1 MRVDRAKRTIGK
13 WLTAA
18 AMAFAASLAFAHPPH
33 GGGMRGGGGYG
44 AAHRDLAHGWHG
56 ESGGPRA
63 RPSGVNASGARW
75 GLRPSQAALPSAMPA
90 YRGGVPAGLAYGAA
104 NGRYLA
110 ASPYRSVSAS
120 SSSLP
125 RSSGSADGAMRSG
138 SIRADVARYNEERG
152 GRPPAPRGQ
161 DNDGSR
167 GTFFSSFYR
176 NN

>member
-18 AMAFAASLAFAHPPH
+18 AMALAASLAFAHPPH
-33 GGGMRGGGGYG
+33 GGGGRGGGAG
-44 AAHRDLAHGWHG
+44 AMHRDLAPGWRS
-56 ESGGPRA
+56 EAGG
-63 RPSGVNASGARW
+63 VRW
-75 GLRPSQAALPSAMPA
+75 GLRPSRAAAAP
-90 YRGGVPAGLAYGAA
+90 YRVGAA
-104 NGRYLA
+104 GGPAEGGDDGRYPG

-125 RSSGSADGAMRSG
+125 RPPGAADGAIRSG
-138 SIRADVARYNEERG
+138 SIRADVTRYNEERG
-152 GRPPAPRGQ
+152 RPPAPRAQ
-161 DNDGSR
+161 ESADSR